1 MIEIPEQLKE
11 ARFVLV
17 RPSKKNAFQSGWD
30 KYANYAYDDADLINH
45 LARGGNYGVLSWNG
59 VCQFDIDNND
69 VFKSTGIKLPLSLII
84 KRGDHGHYYFTCSDC
99 PKEARNKYVLTF
111 GDVRLGG
118 NFYVVGP
125 NCIHP
130 SGDKYEILHNEP
142 IVDLPYEQIL
152 DIIDKYEI
160 CKEDT
165 NLGGVDKSKY
175 PPMGDWSDI
184 IGLNCM
190 NILPPAGKNVIT
202 TSTEVKGDH
211 PIHGSTNGYNFHIN
225 PQSNTWFCHRHHT
238 GGNAVMLYAMKKG
251 ILQCEDCKPGCLRGK
266 GEQIL
271 LELKKDGYDITKI
284 GVFGKI
290 VDSVVNTREMLK
302 AMGVL

>member
-1 MIEIPEQLKE
+1 MIEIPEQLKN

-17 RPSKKNAFQSGWD
+17 RPYKKNAFQVDWD
-30 KYANYAYDDADLINH
+30 EYANYSYGDVDLLRH
-45 LARGGNYGVLSWNG
+45 LENGGNYGVLSWNG
-59 VCQFDIDNND
+59 VCTFDIDDNEI
-69 VFKSTGIKLPLSLII
+69 FKSTGIKLPLSLII
-84 KRGDHGHYYFTCSDC
+84 KRGNHGHYYFTCSDC
-99 PKEARNKYVLTF
+99 PETARTRYVLTF

-142 IVDLPYEQIL
+142 IVDLPYEQVMK
-152 DIIDKYEI
+152 IINSYGVT
-160 CKEDT
+160 KEYIGNAKD
-165 NLGGVDKSKY
+165 GGVYETSII
-175 PPMGDWSDI
+175 DWSDVL
-184 IGLNCM
+184 GLRCLD
-190 NILPPAGKNVIT
+190 ILPPSGKNVIT

-251 ILQCEDCKPGCLRGK
+251 ILQCEDCTPGCLQGK

-271 LELKKDGYDITKI
+271 LELKKDGYDIKKV
-284 GVFGKI
+284 GGFGKI
-290 VDSVVNTREMLK
+290 VCGRAELEDLLK
-302 AMGVL
+302 SLGVL